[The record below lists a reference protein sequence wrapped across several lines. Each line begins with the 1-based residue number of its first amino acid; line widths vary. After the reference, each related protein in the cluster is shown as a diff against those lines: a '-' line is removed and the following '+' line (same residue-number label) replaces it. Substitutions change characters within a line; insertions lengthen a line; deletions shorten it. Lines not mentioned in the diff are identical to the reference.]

1 MTTTTKTKPI
11 STGGAAGP
19 NDRMASMIAFLTR
32 VLKTPTIGRF
42 WEELAGQ
49 ARDEN

>member
-1 MTTTTKTKPI
+1 MTTTKTKPP
-11 STGGAAGP
+11 SAGGAAGP
-19 NDRMASMIAFLTR
+19 KDGMASMITYLTR

-49 ARDEN
+49 ARD